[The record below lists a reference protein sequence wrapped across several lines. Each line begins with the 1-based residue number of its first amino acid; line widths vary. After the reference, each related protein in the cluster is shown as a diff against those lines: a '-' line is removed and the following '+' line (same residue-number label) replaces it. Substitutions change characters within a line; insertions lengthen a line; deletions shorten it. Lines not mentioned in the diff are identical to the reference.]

1 MTMQS
6 EVDAELLLEIKM
18 KEVVR
23 VRSVARVASRRAV
36 AVWTVSQMQKLHAT
50 QKYTTHTQNY

>member
-23 VRSVARVASRRAV
+23 VRSVARRGLAAGSSSIVDTPRK
-36 AVWTVSQMQKLHAT
+36 VSYL
-50 QKYTTHTQNY
+50 

>member
-1 MTMQS
+1 MTK
-6 EVDAELLLEIKM
+6 VDAELLLEIKM
-18 KEVVR
+18 KEVR

-50 QKYTTHTQNY
+50 QKKTTHTQNY